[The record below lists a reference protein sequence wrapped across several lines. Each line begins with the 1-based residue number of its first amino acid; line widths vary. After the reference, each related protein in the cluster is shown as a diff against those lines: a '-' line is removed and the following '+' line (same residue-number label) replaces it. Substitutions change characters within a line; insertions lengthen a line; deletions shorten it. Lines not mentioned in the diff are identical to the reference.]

1 MKRSI
6 LNWFWMAAG
15 KFPKYFLISM
25 LLSIFLAVMNA
36 LLPWGLRIF
45 LQQIDEQGD
54 YRAIAAGILFFVLF
68 FLVRIFLNMAWFVSL
83 DCFGGKYIEDLTL
96 KLERAMSETS
106 YDRIEHLQPGVLR
119 NIMYTDV
126 LNIFRCIGHH
136 VPSILGSIAVM
147 MAAVFVSLGYE
158 VKYTLFIC
166 AAVAVGLGISWCS
179 RKILARISGKTNGM
193 LKKHDAWCTQ
203 FISMLPVIQQN
214 PVEEYYMAKTSENL
228 SAFIKTAIHEDTWS
242 TFWTG
247 LVNGY
252 HSLFS
257 IALSALL
264 ALPVAGNSI
273 SNLVFFTMIANLIL
287 EQAQSAEQLFQQTVK
302 MQISFLNVE
311 KVLELPKTGGEKST
325 DRIREVKFEH
335 VVFSYSEQASALKD
349 ICCQMQKGDIILLQG
364 KNGSGKST
372 FLKILTGAYLPTEGS
387 VSFNHLVSSEL
398 DRRKLNRR
406 ILYISQEEKCLN
418 ETFKVYLEKITGNR
432 IEDTYYRELLQFV
445 ELPDDGRKIREN
457 GLSLSVGQRKKLLIM
472 KMFLRFEQS
481 DIIILDE
488 LTAGLDAQT
497 SKKIYS
503 RLFQMAGQ
511 KNKIVLVV
519 DHTETSMEKYSKIF
533 YFSHGTL
540 KVCEKTL

>member
-193 LKKHDAWCTQ
+193 LKN
-203 FISMLPVIQQN
+203 MMRGVR
-214 PVEEYYMAKTSENL
+214 NL
-228 SAFIKTAIHEDTWS
+228 SQC
-242 TFWTG
+242 
-247 LVNGY
+247 
-252 HSLFS
+252 SL
-257 IALSALL
+257 
-264 ALPVAGNSI
+264 
-273 SNLVFFTMIANLIL
+273 
-287 EQAQSAEQLFQQTVK
+287 
-302 MQISFLNVE
+302 
-311 KVLELPKTGGEKST
+311 
-325 DRIREVKFEH
+325 
-335 VVFSYSEQASALKD
+335 
-349 ICCQMQKGDIILLQG
+349 
-364 KNGSGKST
+364 
-372 FLKILTGAYLPTEGS
+372 
-387 VSFNHLVSSEL
+387 
-398 DRRKLNRR
+398 
-406 ILYISQEEKCLN
+406 
-418 ETFKVYLEKITGNR
+418 
-432 IEDTYYRELLQFV
+432 
-445 ELPDDGRKIREN
+445 
-457 GLSLSVGQRKKLLIM
+457 
-472 KMFLRFEQS
+472 
-481 DIIILDE
+481 
-488 LTAGLDAQT
+488 
-497 SKKIYS
+497 
-503 RLFQMAGQ
+503 
-511 KNKIVLVV
+511 
-519 DHTETSMEKYSKIF
+519 
-533 YFSHGTL
+533 
-540 KVCEKTL
+540 